1 MVIWIDINELEPE
14 FSENVWKMEF
24 VHNPHI
30 DYATNCIHAWFEKQ
44 EVILFR
50 FKKYGWITDNRENTY
65 DINIGK
71 TGITLKITKN
81 K

>member
-1 MVIWIDINELEPE
+1 MVIFIDIEEFEEE
-14 FSENVWKMEF
+14 FSNNKWKLEF
-24 VHNPHI
+24 VKNPHI